1 MSEKKEDKI
10 SEQLNRIRFF
20 FQKDSINQAFDMLG
34 IPKTT
39 YTNYYNKEKLPTKL
53 VSMLR
58 DEHFMNPEW
67 LKTGKGTQQIIPSPS
82 ELMKANHI
90 KEPQSRY
97 GSSECMVICD
107 AIKRRD
113 PKHTEEL
120 VAKVLTYISSLDI
133 PLANSEDDDEKKE

>member
-1 MSEKKEDKI
+1 MDKI
-10 SEQLNRIRFF
+10 SEQLNRIRIFF
-20 FQKDSINQAFDMLG
+20 KKDSIHEAFEMLN

-39 YTNYYNKEKLPTKL
+39 YTNYYNKTKLPSKL

-67 LKTGKGTQQIIPSPS
+67 LKTGKGALQIIPSPS
-82 ELMKANHI
+82 ELMRANHI

-113 PKHTEEL
+113 SSYTEEI
-120 VAKVLTYISSLDI
+120 VAKVLTFINSLDI
-133 PLANSEDDDEKKE
+133 PLANKEDDVQKIE